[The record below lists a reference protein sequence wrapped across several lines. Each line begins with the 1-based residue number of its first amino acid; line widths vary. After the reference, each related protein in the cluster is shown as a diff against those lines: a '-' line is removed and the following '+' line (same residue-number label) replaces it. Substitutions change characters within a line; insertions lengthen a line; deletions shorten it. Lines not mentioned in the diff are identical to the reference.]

1 MKYSHLIISELPKSF
16 DLWDAVEA
24 FQPIYEGMK
33 SADIQYDAYPA
44 ECDEEKGED
53 ACFPLG
59 DLDGRFSLKVL
70 MVRQFCSRRIGAFR
84 CRRVGATRCRRIGAF
99 RCRQVAASHSR

>member
-1 MKYSHLIISELPKSF
+1 MKYSHLIISGLPKSF
-16 DLWDAVEA
+16 DQWDAVEA

-70 MVRQFCSRRIGAFR
+70 MVMQFCSRRIGAFR
-84 CRRVGATRCRRIGAF
+84 R
-99 RCRQVAASHSR
+99 RQVAASHSR

>member
-1 MKYSHLIISELPKSF
+1 MKYSHLIISGLPKSF

-59 DLDGRFSLKVL
+59 DLGGRFSLKVL
-70 MVRQFCSRRIGAFR
+70 MVRQFCSRQ
-84 CRRVGATRCRRIGAF
+84 VGATRCRRIGAF
-99 RCRQVAASHSR
+99 RCRRVVVSRSR